1 MITQY
6 ISANLWRAP
15 KGIWAGLVL
24 ALAVAGEVQ
33 ASGTHV
39 LLGYICETFQSA
51 RQVAVHRSWER
62 PESMPAD
69 CQILLGRP
77 LPMPIARVVKVIEVI
92 PVGDV
97 RWIEIGK
104 VRRDMGEVG
113 YSAGVVNELR
123 LF

>member
-1 MITQY
+1 MIAQY
-6 ISANLWRAP
+6 IFANFWQPLR
-15 KGIWAGLVL
+15 GILAGLMLV
-24 ALAVAGEVQ
+24 LAVAGEAQ
-33 ASGTHV
+33 ASGRLV
-39 LLGYICETFQSA
+39 LLGYICETFHSA
-51 RQVAVHRSWER
+51 REVAVHRSWER

-92 PVGDV
+92 PIEDV

-104 VRRDMGEVG
+104 VRRDVGEVG
-113 YSAGVVNELR
+113 YSAGVVKELT